1 MLMTL
6 VLGLAGCGPD
16 EEMLAKQAELEEVVT
31 ELNGELER
39 AEQERDYFKSRVER
53 LETELKD
60 QRTREIYARLGVD
73 MGQPITATFQT
84 SMGNIDCEL
93 LPQYAPVTVLN
104 FVELAEG
111 SRQWTDPR
119 TGTKTTRPLYNGT
132 IFHRVIP
139 KFMVQ
144 AGDPLGKGTG
154 GPGYRFEDEVN
165 DEQKFTEVGMLAMA
179 NSGANTNGSQFF
191 ITDSTPEHLN
201 GKHTIFGQGC
211 APMETV
217 RAIAG
222 VERDKRDKPKT
233 PVTINAVIINR

>member
-1 MLMTL
+1 MWMTL
-6 VLGLAGCGPD
+6 TLALVGCGPD
-16 EEMLAKQAELEEVVT
+16 EEMIAKQAELEASVT
-31 ELNGELER
+31 ELGGKLER

-53 LETELKD
+53 LEKELKD
-60 QRTREIYARLGVD
+60 QRTREIYGRLGIEP
-73 MGQPITATFQT
+73 GATISATFKT
-84 SMGNIDCEL
+84 SMGDITCEL
-93 LPQYAPVTVLN
+93 LPQYTPVTVLN

-111 SRQWTDPR
+111 SRSWTDPR
-119 TGTKTTRPLYNGT
+119 TGTKTSRPLYNGT
-132 IFHRVIP
+132 VFHRVIP
-139 KFMVQ
+139 KFMIQ

-179 NSGANTNGSQFF
+179 NSGPNTNGSQFF

-211 APMETV
+211 EPMKAV

-233 PVTINAVIINR
+233 PVTLNAVVINR